1 MKSFA
6 LIVGLLVLAVS
17 WNSWACSIQLNHTL
31 MKNDLIHAA
40 ANEFSISLDKVTK
53 ITLTD
58 YSTDLVGEVPG
69 SSCEKYL
76 VVEAHVVINY
86 KKSAFETCELSLD
99 VRLQEE
105 IEAEVYPF
113 QNYSYDNLAS
123 SCSFSRPVIIRPP
136 GRRVPIPRL

>member
-6 LIVGLLVLAVS
+6 LIVGLLALAVS
-17 WNSWACSIQLNHTL
+17 WNSWACSIQLNETL
-31 MKNDLIHAA
+31 LKNDLVHAA
-40 ANEFSISLDKVTK
+40 VNEFSISLDKVTK
-53 ITLTD
+53 ITT
-58 YSTDLVGEVPG
+58 TGFNADLEGVVPG

-86 KKSAFETCELSLD
+86 KKSAFESCELSLD

-113 QNYSYDNLAS
+113 QNYTFDNLAS
-123 SCSFSRPVIIRPP
+123 SCTFSRPVIIRPP